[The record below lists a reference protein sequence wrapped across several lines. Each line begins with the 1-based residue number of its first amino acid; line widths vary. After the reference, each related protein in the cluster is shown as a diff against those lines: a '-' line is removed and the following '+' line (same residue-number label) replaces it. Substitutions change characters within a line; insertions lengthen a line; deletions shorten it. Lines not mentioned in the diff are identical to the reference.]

1 MNSKLKIR
9 GGFND
14 ITARLKDMGSVIAGF
29 AVLIGI
35 MAIGIGLLTGAAEF
49 SLWILEW
56 TFPVFW
62 IALLISIVLLAP
74 LSLIPPARGFS
85 AIGFMLAAIAFST
98 ILWLWGMAYTYSVW
112 GMLGVIVGLV
122 LLGIGVVPVAMVAAL
137 IHGDW
142 STLGMFV
149 VTGIVS
155 IGFRA
160 LSGWLAE
167 KADER
172 ACAMTENKRTA
183 AVIVTSNRDSMP
195 DS

>member
-1 MNSKLKIR
+1 MS
-9 GGFND
+9 
-14 ITARLKDMGSVIAGF
+14 ITARMKDIGSIVAGI
-29 AVLIGI
+29 AVLVGI

-49 SLWILEW
+49 SLWILKW

-62 IALLISIVLLAP
+62 IALLISVVLLAP
-74 LSLIPPARGFS
+74 LSLIPSARGFS
-85 AIGFMLAAIAFST
+85 AVGFMFAAIAFST
-98 ILWLWGMAYTYSVW
+98 ILWLWGMAYTYTVW
-112 GMLGVIVGLV
+112 GMLGVVVGLV

-155 IGFRA
+155 IGFRG

-172 ACAMTENKRTA
+172 TYAMMDSRTVAVTVTDKRK
-183 AVIVTSNRDSMP
+183 NLP